1 MSMENYF
8 WQRIPRQLTQIEVV
22 DIHQLTQIEVVDIHL
37 IVRATHPHLGT
48 PAQFKEKK
56 SDDKQ
61 N

>member
-8 WQRIPRQLTQIEVV
+8 WQRVPRK
-22 DIHQLTQIEVVDIHL
+22 LTQIEVVDIHL